1 MSKSCEGAGATT
13 VWNQFKKDWDAI
25 NGMNYA
31 RTEVSDAHIEHM
43 VTSSISDRRLH
54 QNRVGN
60 GIEDKTSGGL
70 TKKQLVQK
78 KDGGWISKKQHQS
91 GVKIYKALGVNGPAG
106 WTNAMIQAREELKIE
121 GFVVMNKG
129 VVGEK
134 LYKRTKQIFEENK
147 DCEKGKIV
155 NPKTGNCVKID
166 GEIGRKIVAKKK

>member
-1 MSKSCEGAGATT
+1 
-13 VWNQFKKDWDAI
+13 
-25 NGMNYA
+25 
-31 RTEVSDAHIEHM
+31 M

-60 GIEDKTSGGL
+60 GIEGKTSGGL

-121 GFVVMNKG
+121 GFVAMNKG
-129 VVGEK
+129 VVGKK